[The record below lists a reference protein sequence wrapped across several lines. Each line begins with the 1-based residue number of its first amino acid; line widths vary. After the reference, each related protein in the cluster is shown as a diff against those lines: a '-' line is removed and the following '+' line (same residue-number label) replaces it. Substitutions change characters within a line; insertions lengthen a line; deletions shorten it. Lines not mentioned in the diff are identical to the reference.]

1 MLERGALFAGG
12 GAAAAGVYD
21 GGCLPRG
28 ADAAARKLRGTLERD
43 VLRCGQH
50 RARLRRHGH
59 DEVADA
65 GAEAGERAASV
76 REEAETKASGV
87 RQACAVAVWL
97 VEVAEG
103 CFEEE
108 RQQVISVRS
117 IKSGIIGLAAVAV
130 LLVAAPAAFAEAG
143 WWHLTSGTRPGYLKG
158 GQARDEVQE
167 IVTTPGEFEGTPAT
181 AFELHVGGQELGL
194 FVSEPLASELGLPA
208 ANAAS
213 VQAALEGAYGKGDV
227 QVTGGEPGAA
237 PGSVT
242 PLVVT
247 SVGEDADQ
255 KLVEDVTVNNGLSSG
270 SAKAGVTVEGQPDGE
285 IYLTATNVGDAAI
298 SGATSPIVIADKLP
312 HGLKAV
318 AIQGTER
325 GHLGLINERK
335 LLQCSLEPRPTCTGT
350 GLEGPFNYLEMRI
363 IVTVEPGAGG
373 VNEASISGGEA
384 PSASLSRPVTV
395 SDTPTPPGVEN
406 YELTPEEEL
415 GVPTTQAGVH
425 PFQVSTTV
433 MLNQGRDTEPARPG
447 KLNLNPGSNAEPIGE
462 AKDLNFKWP
471 PGLIGNPTPI
481 AQCSNVQF
489 TTHVNGTLEN
499 LCPTQSAVG
508 VASVLVETK
517 AVQAL
522 SFTVPLYNLVPN
534 VGEPARF
541 GFYVPLANVSVYIDT
556 SVRTGSDYGI
566 TVNVEN
572 ITQTGGLVSSLVTV
586 WGVPG
591 DPRHDG
597 QRGWPC
603 LYQST
608 GVNDPEG
615 PPCEAS
621 HEGVPAPFLQMPT
634 SCTGPLQTSLEA
646 DTWNEARPAGQQKT
660 LAGAPMPAMD
670 GCNRAPFS
678 PSLVVTPDGTA
689 ASTPTGLNVDVHN
702 PQEGSLNPKG
712 LAEPDVK
719 DITVALP
726 EGVWIDPAGADGLGA
741 CSEALVGFTGFTELG
756 AGVQTAA
763 FTDRL
768 PGSNASQEPFEEG
781 VNFCSD
787 ASKIGTVTI
796 RTPLLPNA
804 LNGTVYLATQDTNP
818 FGSLVAMYVVAE
830 DPVSGV
836 LVKLAGEVQLT
847 ESGQVVAAFRN
858 NPQLPFE
865 DAELHFFGGDRAPL
879 ASPPRC
885 GTYTT
890 MASFAPWTGTE
901 AAHPSSSFVVNAG
914 PNHTPCPGAALP
926 FGPSLTAGT
935 TSIQAGGFSPFTMT
949 MSREDGNQNLKS
961 IQLKMPLGMSGT
973 LSTVKLCDEADANAG
988 TCGPESEIG
997 ETIVS
1002 VGLGGDPYSVR
1013 GGKVFITGP
1022 YKGAPF
1028 GLSIVNP
1035 AKAGPFDLGKVIV
1048 RAKIDVDPE
1057 TAALTITTD
1066 SDGPYK
1072 IPTMIDGIP
1081 LEIKHVNVDIN
1092 RPGFTFNATNCTPT
1106 AITGTLQSSEGA
1118 TAVLQVPYQVTNCA
1132 VLAFKPKLT
1141 ASTSGKTSRANGAS
1155 LTVKLGY
1162 PAGPYDANIARVKVE
1177 LPKALPSR
1185 LTTLQ
1190 KACTA
1195 AVFDAN
1201 PANCPAASVIGHATA
1216 TTPVLPVPLSGPA
1229 IFVSHGNESFPSLII
1244 VLQGYGVTVHLVGS
1258 TFISK
1263 QGITSSTFKTVPD
1276 VPVGTFEL
1284 TLPEGPYSALAANGN
1299 LCKANLKMPTEFLG
1313 QNGALIKTTT
1323 KIQPTGCPKTKKA
1336 THKKTDKH
1344 KTHRNKRKHGGRS
1357 KRGKR
1362 RR

>member
-1 MLERGALFAGG
+1 
-12 GAAAAGVYD
+12 V
-21 GGCLPRG
+21 
-28 ADAAARKLRGTLERD
+28 
-43 VLRCGQH
+43 Q
-50 RARLRRHGH
+50 
-59 DEVADA
+59 
-65 GAEAGERAASV
+65 
-76 REEAETKASGV
+76 EEAETKASGM
-87 RQACAVAVWL
+87 RQACTVPVWL

-117 IKSGIIGLAAVAV
+117 IKGVIVGLATVAV
-130 LLVAAPAAFAEAG
+130 LLLTAPAVFAQGG
-143 WWHLTSGTRPGYLKG
+143 WWHLTSGTRPGYLKAG
-158 GQARDEVQE
+158 VAQTQVQE

-181 AFELHVGGQELGL
+181 AFELDAGAIGSGGATEELGL
-194 FVSEPLASELGLPA
+194 FVSEPLAKELGLPA
-208 ANAAS
+208 ATAAN
-213 VQAALEGAYGKGDV
+213 VQATLEGFYGKGNV
-227 QVTGGEPGAA
+227 LVTGGEPGVA
-237 PGSVT
+237 PGSIT

-255 KLVEDVTVNNGLSSG
+255 NLAEKIAVTNALSGG
-270 SAKAGVTVEGQPDGE
+270 SAKAPVTVEGRPDGE

-298 SGATSPIVIADKLP
+298 NGAISPIQIADRLP
-312 HGLKAV
+312 HGLRAV
-318 AIQGTER
+318 AIQGTEA
-325 GHLGLINERK
+325 GHHGGINERE
-335 LLQCSLEPRPTCTGT
+335 LLKCSLTPRPTCTAA
-350 GLEGPFNYLEMRI
+350 GLEGPFNYLEVRI
-363 IVTVEPGAGG
+363 LVVVEPGAGG
-373 VNEASISGGEA
+373 VNEASVSGGEA
-384 PSASLSRPVTV
+384 PAASFARPITLSGA
-395 SDTPTPPGVEN
+395 PTPPGVEN

-425 PFQVSTTV
+425 PFQVTTTV
-433 MLNQGRDTEPARPG
+433 MLNQGRDTEAVKPSR
-447 KLNLNPGSNAEPIGE
+447 LNHDPGSNAEPIGL

-481 AQCSNVQF
+481 PQCTDVQF
-489 TTHVNGTLEN
+489 TSISSNSLEN
-499 LCPTQSAVG
+499 QCPLQSAVG

-517 AVQAL
+517 TVQAL
-522 SFTVPLYNLVPN
+522 SFRVPLYNLVPR

-541 GFYVPLANVSVYIDT
+541 GFYVPLAEVSVYIDT

-572 ITQTGGLVSSLVTV
+572 ISQTGGLVSSVVTV

-597 QRGWPC
+597 QRGWAC
-603 LYQST
+603 LYEST
-608 GVNDPEG
+608 GVSDPEG
-615 PPCEAS
+615 ASCEAP
-621 HEGVPAPFLQMPT
+621 HEGVPPPFLQMPT

-670 GCNRAPFS
+670 GCNRAPFD

-726 EGVWIDPAGADGLGA
+726 EGVTIDPAGADGLGA
-741 CSEALVGFTGFTELG
+741 CSEALVGFTGSTELA

-768 PGSNASQEPFEEG
+768 PGSNASQEPFEQG

-818 FGSLVAMYVVAE
+818 FGSLVAMYIVAE

-890 MASFAPWTGTE
+890 TASFAPWTGTE
-901 AAHPSSSFVVNAG
+901 AAHPSTSFEVNAG

-926 FGPSLTAGT
+926 FQPSLTAGT

-973 LSTVKLCDEADANAG
+973 LSTVELCGEAQANAG

-1002 VGLGGDPYSVR
+1002 VGLGGDPFSVR
-1013 GGKVFITGP
+1013 GGKVYITGP

-1072 IPTMIDGIP
+1072 IPTIIDGIP
-1081 LEIKHVNVDIN
+1081 LEIKHVNVSIN

-1106 AITGTLQSSEGA
+1106 AITGSLQSSEGA
-1118 TAVLQVPYQVTNCA
+1118 TATLQVPYQVTNCA

-1141 ASTSGKTSRANGAS
+1141 ASTSGRTSRANGAS

-1162 PAGPYDANIARVKVE
+1162 PAGPYDANISRVKVE
-1177 LPKALPSR
+1177 LPKKLPSR

-1195 AVFDAN
+1195 AVFDQN

-1216 TTPVLPVPLSGPA
+1216 TTPVLPVPLTGPA

-1299 LCKANLKMPTEFLG
+1299 LCKANLEMPTEFLG
-1313 QNGALIKTTT
+1313 QNGALIKTIT
-1323 KIQPTGCPKTKKA
+1323 KIQPTGCPKAKKT
-1336 THKKTDKH
+1336 THKKKTHKH
-1344 KTHRNKRKHGGRS
+1344 KTHHKPRHGAQS

>member
-1 MLERGALFAGG
+1 VIVVGLLKSSVVAV
-12 GAAAAGVYD
+12 AAAAT
-21 GGCLPRG
+21 LLATALAG
-28 ADAAARKLRGTLERD
+28 APPAAAL
-43 VLRCGQH
+43 
-50 RARLRRHGH
+50 
-59 DEVADA
+59 
-65 GAEAGERAASV
+65 S
-76 REEAETKASGV
+76 
-87 RQACAVAVWL
+87 
-97 VEVAEG
+97 
-103 CFEEE
+103 
-108 RQQVISVRS
+108 
-117 IKSGIIGLAAVAV
+117 
-130 LLVAAPAAFAEAG
+130 P
-143 WWHLTSGTRPGYLKG
+143 WWHLTSGARPGYLKPG
-158 GQARDEVQE
+158 LARNQVQE
-167 IVTTPGEFEGTPAT
+167 IVTTPGELGGQPLT
-181 AFELHVGGQELGL
+181 AFELNVGATELGL
-194 FVSEPLASELGLPA
+194 FVSEPAAAELGLPA
-208 ANAAS
+208 ATAAS
-213 VQAALEGAYGKGDV
+213 VQEALEGAYGKGNV
-227 QVTGGEPGAA
+227 LVTGGAQTGPGAIA
-237 PGSVT
+237 

-247 SVGEDADQ
+247 NVGEDADQ
-255 KLVEDVTVNNGLSSG
+255 IEPSLKVADAAPGSSSSAEAKVVT
-270 SAKAGVTVEGQPDGE
+270 AGRSDGE
-285 IYLTATNVGDAAI
+285 IYLTAENTGDAPADG
-298 SGATSPIVIADKLP
+298 SASPIRIADTLP
-312 HGLKAV
+312 PGLKPVGIGGAIPSSAAV
-318 AIQGTER
+318 NER
-325 GHLGLINERK
+325 GPLS
-335 LLQCSLEPRPTCTGT
+335 CSLKPQPTCTLTKDLGAYAQ
-350 GLEGPFNYLEMRI
+350 LEVRI
-363 IVTVEPGAGG
+363 AVVVEPGASTGEL
-373 VNEASISGGEA
+373 NEASISGGG
-384 PSASLSRPVTV
+384 PSASVSRPITL
-395 SDTPTPPGVEN
+395 SGTPTPFGVET
-406 YELTPEEEL
+406 YELIPEEER
-415 GVPTTQAGVH
+415 GVPATQAGVH
-425 PFQVSTTV
+425 PFQVTTAIAFNQNADTANG
-433 MLNQGRDTEPARPG
+433 LNDPAGNFRPYVSSVG
-447 KLNLNPGSNAEPIGE
+447 VV
-462 AKDLNFKWP
+462 KDLNFKWP

-481 AQCSNVQF
+481 PQCTIVQF
-489 TTHVNGTLEN
+489 QAQRGQNEN
-499 LCPTQSAVG
+499 ACPVQSVVG
-508 VASVLVETK
+508 VSSVTVESKLLGVLT
-517 AVQAL
+517 
-522 SFTVPLYNLVPN
+522 FTVPLFNLPPR

-541 GFYVPLANVSVYIDT
+541 GFYIPIAGASVYIDT
-556 SVRTGSDYGI
+556 SVRTGGDYGI
-566 TVNVEN
+566 TVNVNN
-572 ITQTGGLVSSLVTV
+572 ISQLADFLSSAVTV

-591 DPRHDG
+591 DPRHDA
-597 QRGWPC
+597 QRGWAC
-603 LYQST
+603 LYESQGLT
-608 GVNDPEG
+608 EVEHE
-615 PPCEAS
+615 PCE
-621 HEGVPAPFLQMPT
+621 PAAVTEQHPLPFLQMPT
-634 SCTGPLQTSLEA
+634 SCTGPLSTSVEGDSWGEPKPTGLEQSF
-646 DTWNEARPAGQQKT
+646 PG
-660 LAGAPMPAMD
+660 GPMPALD
-670 GCNRAPFS
+670 GCNRVPFG

-689 ASTPTGLNVDVHN
+689 ASTPTGLTVDVHN
-702 PQEGSLNPKG
+702 PQEESLSAAG
-712 LAEPDVK
+712 LVEPDVK

-726 EGVWIDPAGADGLGA
+726 EGVSIDPAGADGLGA
-741 CSEALVGFTGFTELG
+741 CSEALVGFTGFTELQ

-768 PGSNASQEPFEEG
+768 PGSNASQEPFQQG

-804 LNGTVYLATQDTNP
+804 LNGTVYLAAQDTNP

-847 ESGQVVAAFRN
+847 ETGQVVAAFRN

-890 MASFAPWTGTE
+890 TASFAPWTGTG
-901 AAHPSSSFVVNAG
+901 AAHPSSSFDIDSG
-914 PNHTPCPGAALP
+914 PNGSPCPGAALP

-935 TSIQAGGFSPFTMT
+935 TSIQAGGFSPFAMT

-973 LSTVKLCDEADANAG
+973 LSSVKLCDEADANAG
-988 TCGPESEIG
+988 TCGPDSQIG

-1013 GGKVFITGP
+1013 GGKVFITDP

-1066 SDGPYK
+1066 SEGPYK

-1118 TAVLQVPYQVTNCA
+1118 TAALQVPYQVTNCA

-1229 IFVSHGNESFPSLII
+1229 IFVSHGNESFPSLNII
-1244 VLQGYGVTVHLVGS
+1244 LQGYGVTVHLVGS

-1284 TLPEGPYSALAANGN
+1284 TLPQGPYSALTANRN
-1299 LCKANLKMPTEFLG
+1299 LCKTKLQMPTEFLG

-1323 KIQPTGCPKTKKA
+1323 KIQPTGCPKTKKT
-1336 THKKTDKH
+1336 THKNKTHKH
-1344 KTHRNKRKHGGRS
+1344 KSHHNRHKHGGA
-1357 KRGKR
+1357 RGGDNGGKAKHGR
-1362 RR
+1362 KGQPSR